1 MELFELTVA
10 LLAFALLLSA
20 VAHRLAVP
28 YPSLLV
34 IGGLVIGFIPNAPAV
49 RIDPQLALA
58 LFLPPILFDSAYS
71 ASWRDLR
78 DNWKPILLLS
88 VGLILATAF
97 AVAAVVHWMI
107 PDMPW
112 AIAIALGAIVAPPDA
127 AAASAV
133 LQRLHIPRRITTILE
148 AESLLND
155 ATALILYKFAVVAAV
170 TGSFSL
176 QDASVNFV
184 FVAVGGVALGF
195 VCALVLLFLSRRLED
210 PITIILIGFV
220 AVAAAFLIADRL
232 QLSGV
237 LTVVAMGVTFFWR
250 VPAINRP
257 EVRLAGFPI
266 WESIV
271 YLLNVLGFVLIGLQ
285 LRPIVQ
291 ELDPNWPLLRLL
303 ELGFA
308 MVATMIVVRIVWVMF
323 YNSVVRAKNAVHGVN
338 APAHF
343 MLPTW
348 QGGVVISWA
357 GMRGLVSIVTAL
369 ALPLTTANGEPFPY
383 RDLLLGLAFAAVF
396 GTLVFQGLTLG
407 PLIRLL
413 RISDSGSNEREINLA
428 RSEAATA
435 AIAAI
440 DQLAETPGLPRN
452 TLDDVRSEYITRLQ
466 EISQDR
472 ERGVTDDDLRAAI
485 RLAAIEAE
493 RATVL
498 RMRKG
503 GLIGD
508 DAEIELTRDLDLIET
523 SIKRARGDT
532 PVSWLDAARPEK
544 T

>member
-1 MELFELTVA
+1 MLLFELTVG
-10 LLAFALLLSA
+10 LLAFALLLSV
-20 VAHRLAVP
+20 VARRLAVP

-34 IGGLVIGFIPNAPAV
+34 IGGLVLGFIPNAPTIV
-49 RIDPQLALA
+49 IDPQLALA

-78 DNWKPILLLS
+78 DNWRPILLLS
-88 VGLILATAF
+88 VGLILITTF
-97 AVAAVVHWMI
+97 AVAAVVHFLV

-133 LQRLHIPRRITTILE
+133 LQRLHIPRRITTIIE

-176 QDASVNFV
+176 GQASVNFV
-184 FVAVGGVALGF
+184 LIAVGSIALGIA
-195 VCALVLLFLSRRLED
+195 CGYAQLALTRRLD
-210 PITIILIGFV
+210 DAITIILIGFV
-220 AVAAAFLIADRL
+220 AVAAVYLIADHL
-232 QLSGV
+232 ALSGV

-250 VPAINRP
+250 AQTISKP
-257 EVRLAGFPI
+257 ETRLAGFPI
-266 WESIV
+266 WDAVV

-285 LRPIVQ
+285 LRPILSG
-291 ELDPNWPLLRLL
+291 LDKSWPLSRLL
-303 ELGFA
+303 LLGFA
-308 MVATMIVVRIVWVMF
+308 MVATMIVVRILWVMF
-323 YNSVVRAKNAVHGVN
+323 YNSVVRVKNALHGSD

-348 QGGVVISWA
+348 QGGAVISWA

-369 ALPLTTANGEPFPY
+369 ALPLTTANGDPFPY

-413 RISDSGSNEREINLA
+413 GVSDGDSAEREFTLA
-428 RSEAATA
+428 RSEAAKA

-440 DQLAETPGLPRN
+440 DQLAETPGLPHN
-452 TLDDVRSEYITRLQ
+452 ALDQVRAEYVARLAAISEA
-466 EISQDR
+466 R
-472 ERGVTDDDLRAAI
+472 EGVTDDDLRAAI
-485 RLAAIEAE
+485 RLAAIAAE
-493 RATVL
+493 RDAIIRL
-498 RMRKG
+498 RKN

-508 DAEIELTRDLDLIET
+508 DAEIELTRDLDLIEL
-523 SIKRARGDT
+523 SIKRAHGDAAVT
-532 PVSWLDAARPEK
+532 WLDTARPA